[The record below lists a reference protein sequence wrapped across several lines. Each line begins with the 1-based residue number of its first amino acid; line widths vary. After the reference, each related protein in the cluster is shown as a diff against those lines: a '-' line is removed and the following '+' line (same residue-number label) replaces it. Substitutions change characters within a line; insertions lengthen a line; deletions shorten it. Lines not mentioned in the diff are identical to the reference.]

1 MMVNLNHQ
9 RSWTR
14 QMRSRSDWNIIFGPP
29 GTGKTTECMEL
40 VSNLL
45 DQDVNPIRIGYIAF
59 TKKAATEAR
68 TRAVRDFN
76 FTKDDMPYFRTIHS
90 LCFMQLGIIPSHMM
104 QPSHYRDLG
113 EMLGIEVGGNK
124 LNDEIY
130 SLSAPV
136 GDRLLFLDNLARI
149 TEQNIDD
156 IYESVVDD
164 DIDID
169 ELKLV
174 STSLKKYKQKFK
186 LLDFTDLLEMFIDHG
201 VCPKLHTLIVD
212 EAQDLSKLQW
222 RVVHTLAEHAD
233 NIYAAGDDD
242 QAIYRWAGASVENFM
257 DLQGNR
263 KVLNQS
269 YRVPQEAHKL
279 ANTVLNNIGI
289 RVPKTFKPS
298 DIKGEVNYHFAVDDL
313 DLSQGT
319 WLLLA
324 RNAFLLKEYKRI
336 VEMNGYEDDERIVI
350 STIHGVKG
358 GEADHV
364 AIISDMAYRSYKY
377 MERFPDD
384 EHRVFYVAITRAKV
398 SIHIIQPKSRIYYE
412 I

>member
-1 MMVNLNHQ
+1 
-9 RSWTR
+9 
-14 QMRSRSDWNIIFGPP
+14 
-29 GTGKTTECMEL
+29 
-40 VSNLL
+40 
-45 DQDVNPIRIGYIAF
+45 
-59 TKKAATEAR
+59 
-68 TRAVRDFN
+68 
-76 FTKDDMPYFRTIHS
+76 
-90 LCFMQLGIIPSHMM
+90 
-104 QPSHYRDLG
+104 
-113 EMLGIEVGGNK
+113 
-124 LNDEIY
+124 
-130 SLSAPV
+130 
-136 GDRLLFLDNLARI
+136 
-149 TEQNIDD
+149 
-156 IYESVVDD
+156 
-164 DIDID
+164 
-169 ELKLV
+169 
-174 STSLKKYKQKFK
+174 
-186 LLDFTDLLEMFIDHG
+186 MFIDHG

-233 NIYAAGDDD
+233 KIYAAGDDD

-257 DLQGNR
+257 DLQGNK

-336 VEMNGYEDDERIVI
+336 VEMNGYEDDDRIVV

-358 GEADHV
+358 GEAEHV